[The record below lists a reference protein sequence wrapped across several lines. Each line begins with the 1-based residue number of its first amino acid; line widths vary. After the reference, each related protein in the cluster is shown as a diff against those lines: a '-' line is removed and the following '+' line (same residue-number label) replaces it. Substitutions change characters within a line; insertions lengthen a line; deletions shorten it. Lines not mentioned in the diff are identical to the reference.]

1 MFLFVEYIVGQK
13 EWDRRFGLVK
23 IWDLN
28 HSCISQSSVCVRIIM
43 MILFSKMV
51 NKSFIKKQVKE
62 LSNSFAVIKRIKNKK
77 GARRW
82 TKSTDILLEALL
94 FFLQFTQGWKGHD
107 LNRLF
112 PVPILFLFYFKNS
125 TF

>member
-1 MFLFVEYIVGQK
+1 
-13 EWDRRFGLVK
+13 
-23 IWDLN
+23 
-28 HSCISQSSVCVRIIM
+28 
-43 MILFSKMV
+43 MV

-62 LSNSFAVIKRIKNKK
+62 LSDSFAVIKRIKNKK

-82 TKSTDILLEALL
+82 TKWTDILPEALL

-112 PVPILFLFYFKNS
+112 PVPILFLCYFKNS

>member
-1 MFLFVEYIVGQK
+1 MLLFVEYIVEQK

-82 TKSTDILLEALL
+82 TKSTDILPEALL

-112 PVPILFLFYFKNS
+112 PVPILFLCYFKNS
-125 TF
+125 IF

>member
-1 MFLFVEYIVGQK
+1 MLLFVEYILGQK

-82 TKSTDILLEALL
+82 TKWTDILPEALL

-112 PVPILFLFYFKNS
+112 PVPILFLCYFKNS

>member
-23 IWDLN
+23 TWDLN

-51 NKSFIKKQVKE
+51 NKSFIKKRVKE
-62 LSNSFAVIKRIKNKK
+62 LTDSFAVIKRIKNKK
-77 GARRW
+77 GPRRW
-82 TKSTDILLEALL
+82 TKSTDILPEALL
-94 FFLQFTQGWKGHD
+94 FFL
-107 LNRLF
+107 
-112 PVPILFLFYFKNS
+112 
-125 TF
+125 